1 MTPLSFSLSLH
12 RSDERPVSLASGEP
26 AGTYLPDMVTSFPLT
41 TSFCLFTSQV
51 GSVATQTG
59 DRAESD
65 VSRHGTQDKNG
76 AWTLLGHTL
85 PHPLPFPP
93 LRGTERSI
101 TAYGLDLVW
110 SSKESLV
117 SYVICVQITHN
128 ATGRS
133 TLNTGRLPIP
143 QLPPRLTAAGQAQP
157 MSSLSG
163 ATFTPG

>member
-41 TSFCLFTSQV
+41 SPFWLFTSQV
-51 GSVATQTG
+51 GSVATQIG

-65 VSRHGTQDKNG
+65 VSRDGTQDRNG

-85 PHPLPFPP
+85 PHFPP
-93 LRGTERSI
+93 FVGQKGASQPTDLTWCGPARRVLSPILSVSRSHMERQAGRSI
-101 TAYGLDLVW
+101 
-110 SSKESLV
+110 
-117 SYVICVQITHN
+117 
-128 ATGRS
+128 
-133 TLNTGRLPIP
+133 LNTGRLPIP
-143 QLPPRLTAAGQAQP
+143 QLPPCLTVAGQAQS